1 MVKTTTNFIRR
12 YLTKKQ
18 TLSQR
23 VQNHILFWLLLVI
36 YRVKYFDGS
45 KEGFVYSPEIIISHV
60 LWYLRLVPVYYIT
73 AHVFS
78 RARHQL
84 TENRLFVV
92 TALVL
97 IGTMHIFNVTIFYIV
112 EQLYGLSSI
121 SKNFL
126 HFGNMYLDPAANNSL
141 KNIWLSIDYDIR
153 EIELLVPPLAMK
165 GIKHIFLQEV
175 ANSELKQEKL
185 RYKIQV
191 LRSQTAPHF
200 LLNIMTSLIREFQP
214 LSEKAANY
222 MDRLSDILA
231 FSLYHIKTDFIV
243 FKTEWT
249 ALTKLLDLEASRF
262 QGRLKVSIQLTSP
275 VPKDKYIPSMVLF
288 TMVEN
293 ALKHGLYASIQQ
305 DCHIELQLEVI
316 GDKLHF
322 ICANTIPESI
332 DFKSPK
338 ENSGLGLSNI
348 TERLELIC
356 KDNYSIRS
364 EQTDGIYRVELIL
377 PINDSFEERYL

>member
-18 TLSQR
+18 TPSQR
-23 VQNHILFWLLLVI
+23 IQNHVLFWLLLVI

-45 KEGFVYSPEIIISHV
+45 KEGFIYSPEIIISHV
-60 LWYLRLVPVYYIT
+60 LWYLRLIPVYYIT
-73 AHVFS
+73 AYVFY
-78 RARHQL
+78 RAKHQL
-84 TENRLFVV
+84 TENWLFAV

-97 IGTMHIFNVTIFYIV
+97 IGTMHIFNVATFYIV
-112 EQLYGLSSI
+112 EHLYGLSSI
-121 SKNFL
+121 SSNFL
-126 HFGNMYLDPAANNSL
+126 HFGNMYLDPIANKSF
-141 KNIWLSIDYDIR
+141 KNIWLSLDYDIR

-191 LRSQTAPHF
+191 LRSQAAPHF
-200 LLNIMTSLIREFQP
+200 LLNIMTSLIREFKP
-214 LSEKAANY
+214 FSEKAANY
-222 MDRLSDILA
+222 MDRLSNILA
-231 FSLYHIKTDFIV
+231 FSLYHTKTDLIV
-243 FKTEWT
+243 LKTEWT
-249 ALTKLLDLEASRF
+249 ALTKLLDLEVSRF
-262 QGRLKVSIQLTSP
+262 QGRLKASIQLKSP
-275 VPKDKYIPSMVLF
+275 VPKNKYIPSMVLF

-293 ALKHGLYASIQQ
+293 ALKHGLYSSIQEE
-305 DCHIELQLEVI
+305 CHIELQLEVI

-322 ICANTIPESI
+322 TCSNTVPEST

-356 KDNYSIRS
+356 KNNYSIRS
-364 EQTDGIYRVELIL
+364 EQTDGIYRVELLL
-377 PINDSFEERYL
+377 PISDSLQERYL